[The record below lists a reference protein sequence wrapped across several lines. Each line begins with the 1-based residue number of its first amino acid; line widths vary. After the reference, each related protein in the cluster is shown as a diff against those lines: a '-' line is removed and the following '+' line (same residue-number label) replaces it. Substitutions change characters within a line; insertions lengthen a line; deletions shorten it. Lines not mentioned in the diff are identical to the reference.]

1 VTQPW
6 EPPEDDAERIAG
18 AWRRQGARI
27 TPQRREL
34 LDVLLAG
41 HGHLTALEVA
51 GLLRDDGTGVDV
63 STVHRSL
70 TDLHRI
76 GLVYRVAVKGP
87 RGQVSHAY
95 RLVGPTEYT
104 AFCTVCQEVAPLPT
118 PVALRAARSLV
129 RASGFELSTEA
140 PAFSGTCPACRDG
153 QGPTG

>member
-1 VTQPW
+1 MTIPS
-6 EPPEDDAERIAG
+6 EDHADAERIA
-18 AWRRQGARI
+18 ATWRRRGARI

-34 LDVLLAG
+34 LDVLLAAR
-41 HGHLTALEVA
+41 GHLTALDVA
-51 GLLRDDGTGVDV
+51 ELLHDDGPGVDV

-104 AFCTVCQEVAPLPT
+104 AFCTGCQEVVPLPT
-118 PVALRAARSLV
+118 PVALRAARSLMK
-129 RASGFELSTEA
+129 ASGFELSTEA
-140 PAFSGTCPACRDG
+140 PAFSGSCPACRDG